1 MSQHW
6 RILFPSLPPV
16 ACSSAGIAAK
26 VGQTRL
32 AADPFRRGLT
42 TADPTPWRSD
52 PDAPLATDWPP
63 GSCAEPNHFYLPML
77 LQPALEH
84 LRDGAEAVYRIEPL
98 EDGVPIAL
106 LPVTVSRRHGRVP
119 LAHCANWIHRHGFYG
134 APLLRKGREEAGWE
148 AVLATLDAAPW
159 SGHFLHLRRIAAE
172 GPAAQALARVCAR
185 QGRRLEEVGR
195 SQRALLHSPLDAQAY
210 WEQQVRAKKRKELRR
225 LMARLGDE
233 GPVQTRVLRDAAELP
248 EWVDTFLAV
257 ERAGWKGERG
267 TALASS
273 PADTAFFR
281 TGCAAALASG
291 ALDLLRLD
299 CGDRTIAMLLNFVGP
314 DGAFSFKIAVDPAFA
329 RYSPGVLIEQFNL
342 VRVLDDRVAPWMD
355 SCAAPDHPMIDS
367 LWGERRTIA
376 QYRVALRHGG
386 MRGAAGRL
394 VLPALSVLEAGF
406 QRLKRRMTP

>member
-6 RILFPSLPPV
+6 RILSPSHSSTVCVSAGLAAQLSPVSVAPEPLLREQITADANHRWSGSALPV
-16 ACSSAGIAAK
+16 AG
-26 VGQTRL
+26 
-32 AADPFRRGLT
+32 
-42 TADPTPWRSD
+42 
-52 PDAPLATDWPP
+52 DWSP
-63 GSCAEPNHFYLPML
+63 GCCAEPNPFYLPML

-84 LRDGAEAVYRIEPL
+84 LREETVHCIESL
-98 EDGVPIAL
+98 RDGVPIAL
-106 LPVTVSRRHGRVP
+106 LPVTVSQRHGRFPV
-119 LAHCANWIHRHGFYG
+119 AHCTNWIHRHGFYG
-134 APLLRKGREEAGWE
+134 APLLRKGCEEAGWE
-148 AVLATLDAAPW
+148 AVLAALDAAPW
-159 SGHFLHLRRIAAE
+159 SGHFLHLRRIEAN

-233 GPVQTRVLRDAAELP
+233 GQVQTRVLRDAAELP
-248 EWVDTFLAV
+248 EWIDTFLAV

-314 DGAFSFKIAVDPAFA
+314 DGAFSFKIAVDPAYA

-386 MRGAAGRL
+386 IRGAAGSL

>member
-1 MSQHW
+1 MLQHW
-6 RILFPSLPPV
+6 RILFTPLPPTV
-16 ACSSAGIAAK
+16 HSSAGIAAK
-26 VGQTRL
+26 VGQSSL
-32 AADPFRRGLT
+32 APDPFRRGLT
-42 TADPTPWRSD
+42 TAESTARWSGSD
-52 PDAPLATDWPP
+52 VPLATDWLQ

-77 LQPALEH
+77 LQPALEY
-84 LRDGAEAVYRIEPL
+84 LREETVHCIEPQAA
-98 EDGVPIAL
+98 GVPIAL
-106 LPVTVSRRHGRVP
+106 LPVTASQRHGRFPV
-119 LAHCANWIHRHGFYG
+119 AHCTNWIHRHGFYG
-134 APLLRKGREEAGWE
+134 APLLRKGHEDAGWE
-148 AVLATLDAAPW
+148 AVLAALDAAPW
-159 SGHFLHLRRIAAE
+159 SGHFLHLRRIEAD

-195 SQRALLHSPLDAQAY
+195 SQRALLHSRLDAQAY

-225 LMARLGDE
+225 LVARLSDE
-233 GPVQTRVLRDAAELP
+233 GPVQARVLRDAAELP
-248 EWVDTFLAV
+248 DWIDTFLAI

-281 TGCAAALASG
+281 TGCAAAMASG

-386 MRGAAGRL
+386 ISGAAGRL